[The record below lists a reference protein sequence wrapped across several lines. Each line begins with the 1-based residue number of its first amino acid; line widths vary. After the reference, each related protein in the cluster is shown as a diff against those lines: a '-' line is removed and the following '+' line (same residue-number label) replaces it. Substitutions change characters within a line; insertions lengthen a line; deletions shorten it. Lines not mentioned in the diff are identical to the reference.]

1 MLVEAPKHVLEH
13 EARINTY
20 HRVWD
25 KAGRLVPMS
34 GQGLTGYFE
43 CVADEVEL
51 PRIARVFYA
60 KSMEEIFFYICP
72 KAVDQKAGP
81 YFRGRGFG
89 PSPGT
94 RLSV

>member
-1 MLVEAPKHVLEH
+1 
-13 EARINTY
+13 
-20 HRVWD
+20 
-25 KAGRLVPMS
+25 MS

-43 CVADEVEL
+43 SVADEAGL

-60 KSMEEIFFYICP
+60 KSMEEVFFYIRP

-81 YFRGRGFG
+81 HFRGRAPG

-94 RLSV
+94 CLSARPVFPV